1 MKLPL
6 VLLMFSTLGLSTA
19 CSEPTYYPP
28 STNTSGFDPNI
39 NQHLKANTKIHFD
52 VLSDPSSP
60 TIIIPSYLATDAKD
74 QTLSLEQTAT
84 NPDDITDP
92 IVAMGKT
99 DGWSN
104 SQAIHIDF
112 TGNNLD
118 PTSAA
123 NSFYLIKTDQ
133 ALGESHTLSAQL
145 LEEGVDYTVTTEN
158 KTLTA
163 NLIKPLQPSSHY
175 IFALTNSLKDTENEA
190 VGTSLSYAFLKS
202 DKPLYLSTLI
212 DAQTIT
218 HETENTFDQL
228 GIDKSEI
235 IFSSWFKTASVG
247 EVLKGAVFATAQA
260 ITQDPHAVWQG
271 SARNE
276 TITDTELDSLFSFTK
291 PTYVKATRKRT
302 GDIYHGTI
310 TLPYFLELEPALFE
324 NTPWQSGMPSVAIIQ
339 HTLEH
344 GTEEDIS
351 TLTEQLTSLNIE
363 LSDLTNFHQDI
374 ESKKRIITGL
384 AGQTF
389 TLADGSQLDSER
401 LVTEYSPF
409 PALGSVQTI
418 QYSLILPKATEC
430 QSMGANSIT
439 IYQHGVTTSKASLEN
454 SQLAD
459 EIMRD
464 QCRAILMIN
473 HPLHGDRGIGKTNA
487 GNDPEMYIN
496 LKSLTTARDNLRQS
510 TIDVLNFRAAIG
522 LLSDQIKLSSD
533 PEADYGKLTNL
544 AFDQGV
550 DFAGHSLGS
559 ITGIS
564 VGSLINTAYID
575 ADIKQKY
582 FSFDTLTLQNPGAQI
597 PYMLVNSTMFGS
609 LVKGSVAIEIDPEIE
624 KTCGGKHWLELLM
637 CYGNYENNLV
647 NEGSEQSLKQLRTLY
662 EHYSDFIFAAQTVF
676 DTIDPTNHG
685 QHISEQLPVYM
696 TQVKGDKIIPNL
708 IQEDQTLTGTD
719 ILVPYS
725 PFAGTRPLVDAL
737 NLTVTNTSIN
747 ATPVKAAA
755 LFHFEGSTHSSILA
769 NNKKTG
775 TIEMQNQM
783 HSFLSSKG
791 DMLSVQN
798 NGVLE

>member
-1 MKLPL
+1 
-6 VLLMFSTLGLSTA
+6 MFSTLCLSTA
-19 CSEPTYYPP
+19 CSKPPYYPP
-28 STNTSGFDPNI
+28 STNSSGFDPDI
-39 NQHLKANTKIHFD
+39 SQHLKANTAIHFD
-52 VLSDPSSP
+52 LLSDPSSP

-74 QTLSLEQTAT
+74 QTLNLEQTAT

-104 SQAIHIDF
+104 SQAINIDF

-133 ALGESHTLSAQL
+133 ALGESRTLSAKL
-145 LEEGVDYTVTTEN
+145 LEEDVDYTVTTKN

-175 IFALTNSLKDTENEA
+175 IFAITNSLKDTENEA

-202 DKPLYLSTLI
+202 DKPLYLPTLI
-212 DAQTIT
+212 DAQAIT
-218 HETENTFDQL
+218 HETENIFDQL

-260 ITQDPHAVWQG
+260 ITQDPQSVWHG
-271 SARNE
+271 SAKNE
-276 TITDTELDSLFSFTK
+276 AITDIELDSLFSFTK
-291 PTYVKATRKRT
+291 PTYVKNTKNRS
-302 GDIYHGTI
+302 GNIYHGEI
-310 TLPYFLELEPALFE
+310 TLPYFLELNPSSYE
-324 NTPWQSGMPSVAIIQ
+324 NTPWQSGMPSVAMIQ
-339 HTLEH
+339 HTFEN
-344 GTEEDIS
+344 GTDADIS

-384 AGQTF
+384 AGQTL

-409 PALGSVQTI
+409 PALRSAQTI
-418 QYSLILPKATEC
+418 QYSLILPKAIEC
-430 QSMGANSIT
+430 QSKGANRIT
-439 IYQHGVTTSKASLEN
+439 IYQHGVTTSKTSLEN

-459 EIMRD
+459 EMMRD

-473 HPLHGDRGIGKTNA
+473 HPLHGDRGIGKANA

-510 TIDVLNFRAAIG
+510 TLDVLNFRAAIG
-522 LLSDQIKLSSD
+522 LLSEQISMSSD
-533 PEADYGKLTNL
+533 PETEFGQLSYL
-544 AFDQGV
+544 AFEQGV
-550 DFAGHSLGS
+550 DYAGHSLGS
-559 ITGIS
+559 ITGVS

-575 ADIKQKY
+575 EDIKQKY

-609 LVKGSVAIEIDPEIE
+609 LVKGSVAINSDPEVDKI
-624 KTCGGKHWLELLM
+624 CGGKHWLELLM
-637 CYGNYENNLV
+637 CYGKYENDLV
-647 NEGSEQSLKQLRTLY
+647 NDGSEQSLTKLAELY
-662 EHYSDFIFAAQTVF
+662 ATYTDFIFAAQTVF

-696 TQVKGDKIIPNL
+696 TQVQGDKIIPNQVL
-708 IQEDQTLTGTD
+708 PDQTLTGTD

-747 ATPVKAAA
+747 GTPVKTAS
-755 LFHFEGSTHSSILA
+755 LFHFEGGNHSSILA
-769 NNKKTG
+769 NKKNNG
-775 TIEMQNQM
+775 TIEMQSQM
-783 HSFLSSKG
+783 HSFLKSKG
-791 DMLSVQN
+791 ENLSVEN
-798 NGVLE
+798 VDVIE